1 MRITDHKIFTI
12 LLGAAIGSIGSIVT
26 CYNSIREKRI
36 VSNVRRNIERL
47 AYYHA
52 LTPGQYRKTIYP
64 TKMIASTER
73 ILEFYYWARQLIKED
88 ARTIKDYRITLHPTR
103 LAAEAII
110 CEELLGL
117 SRYDAYQALLNA
129 KKPGDL
135 RGLLSEAIAH
145 KGRSQE

>member
-1 MRITDHKIFTI
+1 MRRTEHKIFAF

-26 CYNSIREKRI
+26 YYNSTREKRI
-36 VSNVRRNIERL
+36 VSNVRSNIERL

-64 TKMIASTER
+64 TKIASTER
-73 ILEFYYWARQLIKED
+73 ILEVYYWARRLIKED
-88 ARTIKDYRITLHPTR
+88 GRTIKDCRIKLHPTR

-117 SRYDAYQALLNA
+117 SRYDAYRALLNA